1 MTRVRIGWAFV
12 GANVLVWTAMTVILV
27 VLPDQLERWLPI
39 QVCRVIGWA
48 VACGVWVV
56 TVEPHWKAR
65 YGPIVRFFVQL
76 VLWVSAAIFAL
87 WLDDRFREGW

>member
-1 MTRVRIGWAFV
+1 MKRVRISWAFV
-12 GANVLVWTAMTVILV
+12 VANVLVWMAMTAILV

-48 VACGVWVV
+48 VACAVWVV
-56 TVEPHWKAR
+56 TVEERWQTR
-65 YGPIVRFFVQL
+65 VGPIARFALQL

-87 WLDDRFREGW
+87 WLDGQFRVA